1 MYFSNRC
8 EAVLKVPSLYL
19 EFITLKKSNEVNV
32 RLRIVSFN
40 TVYYIFKTKSMAI
53 ELVNQ

>member
-1 MYFSNRC
+1 MYFNIRS

-19 EFITLKKSNEVNV
+19 EFITLKKSNEVTF
-32 RLRIVSFN
+32 RRCFVSFN
-40 TVYYIFKTKSMAI
+40 TKFHIFKTKSMAI